1 MIENSLETWFN
12 LYWFVLRNLFLFSE
26 APQQQQPQQNPL
38 LVEMNQVPVSLPL
51 RHDPPIGWAYSTGP
65 HISNS
70 SLQNL
75 PHSWVRDNRIQSLC
89 TNHPATAAPG
99 APHLQPCQV
108 HTNVFPQPF
117 AQNCHYTSFA
127 TTPQLTQMQ
136 PQSHQPNHYHHHMQ
150 QVCVQWQSKKII
162 LNNFRLSTHFIVNQN
177 IQLN

>member
-1 MIENSLETWFN
+1 MFFITT
-12 LYWFVLRNLFLFSE
+12 E
-26 APQQQQPQQNPL
+26 APPQQQPQQNPL

-89 TNHPATAAPG
+89 TNHPAAAAPG

-136 PQSHQPNHYHHHMQ
+136 PQSHQPNHYHHMQ
-150 QVCVQWQSKKII
+150 QVCIHFSVA
-162 LNNFRLSTHFIVNQN
+162 LSVPRKLTI
-177 IQLN
+177 

>member
-1 MIENSLETWFN
+1 MTFRIHCYET
-12 LYWFVLRNLFLFSE
+12 VSDLFFFEFRFFITTE

-89 TNHPATAAPG
+89 TNHPAAAAPG

-136 PQSHQPNHYHHHMQ
+136 PQSHQPNHYHHMQ
-150 QVCVQWQSKKII
+150 QVCIYFS
-162 LNNFRLSTHFIVNQN
+162 LSN
-177 IQLN
+177 